1 MRIVKKNIIN
11 IRNFRFTGYS
21 LLEIGTKTGMHST
34 NCFYKIGNI
43 FSSLINR
50 YFPSPPI
57 KDVKECIPNPSQI
70 MKQIAYLRMTW
81 RDKCYIKGDRWW
93 M

>member
-1 MRIVKKNIIN
+1 MRIAKRNIIKK
-11 IRNFRFTGYS
+11 RNFRVTGYS
-21 LLEIGTKTGMHST
+21 LLEIGKKTGMHSK
-34 NCFYKIGNI
+34 NCFYKIGDI
-43 FSSLINR
+43 FSSLVYKI
-50 YFPSPPI
+50 FPSPPK
-57 KDVKECIPNPSQI
+57 KDVKECIPTPSQI